1 MHSPYIY
8 IRRDNASSTITLKD
22 PEVLYASS
30 NIIKIFNC
38 ATNTMTVNS
47 AGSEFVY
54 VRANSAGGGI
64 EKRTNNSYTIRAG
77 ELVTFFYVQTGD
89 ALTHNWFVYSPRNVA
104 NIYGAESK

>member
-30 NIIKIFNC
+30 NVIKIFNC
-38 ATNTMTVNS
+38 ATNSMTVNS

-54 VRANSAGGGI
+54 VQANSAGGV
-64 EKRTNNSYTIRAG
+64 EKRTNSSYTIRAG
-77 ELVTFFYVQTGD
+77 ELVTFFYIQTGD